1 MEELREVMCF
11 FGFKFNPAKIDDDLH
26 KTCDKR
32 ISHAVHNKM
41 IKLFDMCE
49 SDLDG
54 DQVRAGI

>member
-1 MEELREVMCF
+1 MCF